1 MSFPNPLLQH
11 TQKEREKQVP
21 AISWQGGVGPWLVIL
36 SAGLVVGRGPQAQ
49 GRKKKKNPAA
59 AFSSSFRDEVKEKLK
74 QYSLG
79 LVLSF
84 RNNFLKHEYTTLA
97 FPQT

>member
-1 MSFPNPLLQH
+1 MIGHSVSWVSGGQGA
-11 TQKEREKQVP
+11 TGTRE
-21 AISWQGGVGPWLVIL
+21 
-36 SAGLVVGRGPQAQ
+36 
-49 GRKKKKNPAA
+49 KKKKNPAA